1 MYTRLSFAIL
11 YADMILGAQGNL
23 PFQIIMGKIATNY
36 MYCLLNDDDYVFFRN
51 LAVYASNGMDNLLVD
66 EFYDII
72 KYLYSEEEMKVLDG
86 YFGR

>member
-1 MYTRLSFAIL
+1 MYSRLSFAIL

-36 MYCLLNDDDYVFFRN
+36 MYCLLNDDDYVFFKN
-51 LAVYASNGMDNLLVD
+51 LAICASKGMDNPLVD

-72 KYLYSEEEMKVLDG
+72 KYLYNEEEMKVLDG